1 MCGSGNCLKKIRIGG
16 QVKMRKSNWK
26 IAMIFT
32 EMYIAHSCK
41 IYIIQLTIIL
51 LMLPSIPPECAD
63 LITSRDRPPIVEE
76 TLVTVNKSTTVKSCT
91 SKQNTCKLPLLLGAY
106 QSGRTC

>member
-1 MCGSGNCLKKIRIGG
+1 MQQTKKADNILMAKNISAGLGLKIE
-16 QVKMRKSNWK
+16 QYLYVCSN
-26 IAMIFT
+26 IN
-32 EMYIAHSCK
+32 
-41 IYIIQLTIIL
+41 IYESILTIIL

-91 SKQNTCKLPLLLGAY
+91 SKQNTCKLPLLRENLQICGEVG
-106 QSGRTC
+106 SML

>member
-1 MCGSGNCLKKIRIGG
+1 MVYTQFYLLTGEIQRRMTKKDLP
-16 QVKMRKSNWK
+16 QNLYVCSN
-26 IAMIFT
+26 IN
-32 EMYIAHSCK
+32 
-41 IYIIQLTIIL
+41 IYESILTIIL

-91 SKQNTCKLPLLLGAY
+91 SKQNTCKLPLLRENLQICGEVG
-106 QSGRTC
+106 SML

>member
-1 MCGSGNCLKKIRIGG
+1 MHFLLGTLRAKCNDNVLAQTLYVC
-16 QVKMRKSNWK
+16 SN
-26 IAMIFT
+26 IN
-32 EMYIAHSCK
+32 
-41 IYIIQLTIIL
+41 IYESILTIIL

-91 SKQNTCKLPLLLGAY
+91 SKQNTCKLPLLRENLQICGEVGSMLKLARA
-106 QSGRTC
+106 SS